1 MYLVLIDELKKE
13 ILFIPLLK
21 SLSFLKNSFI
31 ILTLR
36 SGTFIT
42 IFFWEFTIFW
52 KFNLKGMLK
61 ISPFK
66 SKRLNKKFSS
76 KNKNALEILIIE
88 IISFKLSL
96 KKILLSLILI
106 FFLENLFSLSL

>member
-1 MYLVLIDELKKE
+1 
-13 ILFIPLLK
+13 
-21 SLSFLKNSFI
+21 
-31 ILTLR
+31 
-36 SGTFIT
+36 
-42 IFFWEFTIFW
+42 
-52 KFNLKGMLK
+52 MLK

-76 KNKNALEILIIE
+76 KNRNALEILIIE

-106 FFLENLFSLSL
+106 FFLENLFSLSLKVF